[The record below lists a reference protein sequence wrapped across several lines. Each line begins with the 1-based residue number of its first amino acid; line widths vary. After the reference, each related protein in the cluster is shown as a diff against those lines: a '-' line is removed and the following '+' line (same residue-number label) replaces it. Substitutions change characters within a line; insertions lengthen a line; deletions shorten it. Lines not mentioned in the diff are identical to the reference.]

1 MTDEKIFLAALSD
14 GSDWRAEIEQ
24 TAARIHAGLGGRS
37 CDLVLFFVA
46 DQYGDF
52 DAAEFSRT
60 LSRAL
65 GARAAL
71 GCASSGVIGGGREI
85 EMEAGISIMAMHLPG
100 VKLTPFQISGSDS
113 QYLKSGRELIPFL
126 DIYPTDKPRFIL
138 LADPATCDIQ
148 QILSAFNEGYKGLP
162 VIGGLASGGE
172 SNWLSLNGELLNEG
186 AVGVALEGDIEF
198 EVTVSQGCRPIGKP
212 FVITKAEDM
221 SLRELSGRPAV
232 EALRELL
239 DTLPARDRELS
250 EHSLFVGLVMN
261 ESQQSFKR
269 GDFLVR
275 NIMGFDPD
283 SGALVI
289 GAHLRVGQTLQFQL
303 RDAET
308 SSEDLVAL
316 LEKNRPAP
324 GGPSRG
330 ALLVS
335 CTGRGRGLYGEP
347 DHDAKTVQS
356 LKGPLPLTGF
366 FTNGEIGPIGSKN
379 FIHGYTSS
387 LVILK

>member
-1 MTDEKIFLAALSD
+1 MAGTKKFFSVLGHGEPWAGLIRNFSQQI
-14 GSDWRAEIEQ
+14 RE
-24 TAARIHAGLGGRS
+24 GLGGDP
-37 CDLVLFFVA
+37 CDLAIFFVSEPA
-46 DQYGDF
+46 GNF
-52 DAAEFSRT
+52 DAAGF
-60 LSRAL
+60 SRAL
-65 GARAAL
+65 YTQLGVRVAI
-71 GCASSGVIGGGREI
+71 GCASSGVIGGSREI
-85 EMEAGISIMAMHLPG
+85 EMEAGISVMAMHLPG
-100 VKLTPFQISGSDS
+100 VKLTPFQISASDS
-113 QYLKSGRELIPFL
+113 QYLRTGPELIQFL
-126 DIYPTDKPRFIL
+126 DIYPTDKPRFIC

-148 QILSAFNEGYKGLP
+148 QLLSAFNDGYKGLP

-172 SNWLSLNGELLNEG
+172 SNWLSLNGELVNEG

-212 FVITKAEDM
+212 FVITKADDM
-221 SLRELSGRPAV
+221 NLRELSGRPAV

-324 GGPSRG
+324 GGSSRG
-330 ALLVS
+330 ARLVS

-366 FTNGEIGPIGSKN
+366 FANGEIGPIGSKN